1 MKGFRVLVVLTVTL
15 AVTTLFAGVGALRA
29 QTSGETVTVEYWH
42 IFSETFGG
50 PVLRSVVNR
59 FNESQQGVR
68 VIERF
73 QPGGYG
79 GLLTG
84 LQAAIAA
91 RTPPAVTVI
100 GYNLTEFVI
109 DTFPHKPVYELS
121 GVRDI
126 LNGFSPGVLAFGQK
140 TGKQHGMPYSV
151 SVPVVFY
158 NADLFK
164 AAGLDPDRFPPTW
177 EGVLQAAQTIKART
191 GKFGVFMWNRDTFVI
206 QSLVES
212 NGGAFLSADNRT
224 VTVNSPATREA
235 LQFYSDL
242 VNVHKVTP
250 LATSDEGQAS
260 FLRGDI
266 AIQVASIA
274 NLENFQRSARFEV
287 RTAPFPTFGS
297 KPRKIVAGGNNL
309 FIFATDEK
317 QQAAAWK
324 FVRYLVSSEG
334 LIRWTNGLGYVA
346 PVKRIVE
353 GQKLKPINPLARPA
367 LDTIDSVVRWTNFPG
382 SQGPQAERAILDAV
396 SAFLSGK
403 TPVSQALDEAN
414 SKIVELV
421 RR

>member
-1 MKGFRVLVVLTVTL
+1 MAVLTGAPVMERAAVAQPAGPVTI
-15 AVTTLFAGVGALRA
+15 
-29 QTSGETVTVEYWH
+29 EYWH

-50 PVLRSVVNR
+50 PVLRGVVSR
-59 FNESQQGVR
+59 FNESQSSVR
-68 VIERF
+68 VVERF

-79 GLLTG
+79 GLLTA
-84 LQAAIAA
+84 LQAQMAA
-91 RTPPAVTVI
+91 RTPPAVSVI

-109 DTFPHKPVYELS
+109 DTFPHKPVDELP
-121 GVRDI
+121 GVKDI
-126 LNGFSPGVLAFGQK
+126 LNGFSPSVLVFGQK
-140 TGKQHGMPYSV
+140 GKRQHGMPYSV

-164 AAGLDPDRFPPTW
+164 AAGLTPDRFPATW
-177 EGVLQAAQTIKART
+177 DGVLQAAQQIKART
-191 GKFGVFMWNRDTFVI
+191 GKFGFFMWNRDTFVI

-212 NGGAFLSADNRT
+212 NGGAFLGADGRT
-224 VTVNSPATREA
+224 VTVNAPATREA

-274 NLENFQRSARFEV
+274 NLENFQRSARFEL

-309 FIFATDEK
+309 VIFATEER

-324 FVRYLVSSEG
+324 FVRFLVSSDG
-334 LIRWTNGLGYVA
+334 LSQWTNGLGYV
-346 PVKRIVE
+346 
-353 GQKLKPINPLARPA
+353 
-367 LDTIDSVVRWTNFPG
+367 
-382 SQGPQAERAILDAV
+382 
-396 SAFLSGK
+396 
-403 TPVSQALDEAN
+403 
-414 SKIVELV
+414 
-421 RR
+421 